1 MGVVVLLGAASLLT
15 ASCTRSHSEEFLTT
29 KPVDLQQDVH
39 TPFRFIAYGDTRF
52 TDPANTEASNPAV
65 RVALVRAMAEA
76 KPAFICVSGDIVYN
90 GYNRDDWKVFDN
102 ETAIWREDKI
112 PVFPAIGNHDLH
124 GNPTIALTNY
134 FQRFPE
140 LHNSRYYSIWAAN
153 TLMLMLDSSLDEI
166 AGRQGVWLAHKLDT
180 LPAEI
185 DFVFIVLHH
194 PPYTS
199 SSDEM
204 HGGGHSA
211 RTPEQELAR
220 VLESRQAK
228 MRARIVVIAGHVHN
242 YERFEHGG
250 VTYFVSGGGGAHPYL
265 IDRRPGDGF
274 QGEGVNYHY
283 LLIAVDRGKLV
294 ITMNRLEMID
304 NKTTWTQPDAVTI
317 PVPGASA
324 AKAGGR

>member
-1 MGVVVLLGAASLLT
+1 MVVVLLGAASLLT
-15 ASCTRSHSEEFLTT
+15 TSCTHSHSEEFLAT
-29 KPVDLQQDVH
+29 KPVDLQPDVR
-39 TPFRFIAYGDTRF
+39 TPFRFAAYGDTRF
-52 TDPANTEASNPAV
+52 TNPVNTEASNPAV
-65 RVALVRAMAEA
+65 RVALVQAIADA

-102 ETAIWREDKI
+102 ETAVWREDRI

-124 GNPTIALTNY
+124 GNPKIALTNY

-140 LHNSRYYSIWAAN
+140 LHDSRYYSIRAAN
-153 TLMLMLDSSLDEI
+153 TLVLMLDSSLDETT
-166 AGRQGVWLAHKLDT
+166 GSQGLWLAQKLDT
-180 LPAEI
+180 LSSEI

-204 HGGGHSA
+204 RGGGHSA
-211 RTPEQELAR
+211 RTSEQELAHT
-220 VLESRQAK
+220 LESRQAK
-228 MRARIVVIAGHVHN
+228 MRARIIVIAGHVHN

-265 IDRRPGDGF
+265 IDRRSSDLF
-274 QGEGVNYHY
+274 QGKGVNYHY

-294 ITMNRLEMID
+294 ITMNRLDMID
-304 NKTTWTQPDAVTI
+304 NKTTWTQPDVVTI
-317 PVPGASA
+317 PVAGASA
-324 AKAGGR
+324 AKAGSR